1 MRKGIIQW
9 SPFNEMDNFFDEDF
23 DNGFDFTPPVD
34 VYQEGDN
41 VVVKTPIADI
51 DKDDID
57 ISIEDNV
64 LTVSGK
70 TSSEEEVKK
79 EDYYRKEVRE
89 GSFSRSVSLP
99 TMVKEDEAKA
109 TYKKGVLKIVVPKV
123 EEVKS
128 KRVSIEMED

>member
-9 SPFNEMDNFFDEDF
+9 SPFGEMDDFFKDDYN
-23 DNGFDFTPPVD
+23 NGSDFTLEVD

-51 DKDDID
+51 DKEDID

-70 TSSEEEVKK
+70 TSSEEEIKK

-109 TYKKGVLKIVVPKV
+109 TYKKGVLKIVVPKA

>member
-9 SPFNEMDNFFDEDF
+9 SPFGEMDDFFESEYN
-23 DNGFDFTPPVD
+23 NGADFTPAVD
-34 VYQEGDN
+34 VYQEGEN

-57 ISIEDNV
+57 ISIEDNM
-64 LTVSGK
+64 LTISGK
-70 TSSEEEVKK
+70 TSSEKEVKK

-109 TYKKGVLKIVVPKV
+109 TYKKGVLKISIPKAD
-123 EEVKS
+123 EVKP
-128 KRVSIEMED
+128 KKVSVKMED

>member
-9 SPFNEMDNFFDEDF
+9 SPFNELDDFFEEDYK
-23 DNGFDFTPPVD
+23 NGSDFTPAVD

-41 VVVKTPIADI
+41 VIVKTPIADI

-64 LTVSGK
+64 LTISGK
-70 TSSEEEVKK
+70 TSSEKEVKK

-99 TMVKEDEAKA
+99 TLVKEDEAKA
-109 TYKKGVLKIVVPKV
+109 TYKKGVLKISIPKAD
-123 EEVKS
+123 EVKP
-128 KRVSIEMED
+128 KKVSVKMED